1 MKQVLNLANQT
12 KTNPEYIMPQQLS
25 KQKVLF

>member
-12 KTNPEYIMPQQLS
+12 KTNQEHIMLQQLS